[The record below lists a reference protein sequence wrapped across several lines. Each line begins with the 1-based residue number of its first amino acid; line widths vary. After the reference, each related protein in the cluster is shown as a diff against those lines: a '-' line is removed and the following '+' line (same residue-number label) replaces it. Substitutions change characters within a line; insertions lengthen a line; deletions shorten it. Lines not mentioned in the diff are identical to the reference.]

1 MGRAKKIGKVLK
13 KVKENMFPKE
23 GQGRLGDFPNQ
34 TADFSSMTPAQK
46 AKMKKKAKDAAIN
59 TMGATGAG
67 LTAYGAASSISDNK
81 KKKKYTPSNR
91 EAKKGFGIEK
101 K

>member
-1 MGRAKKIGKVLK
+1 MGKIKKVAEALK
-13 KVKENMFPKE
+13 KVKQNLFPKE

-46 AKMKKKAKDAAIN
+46 AKIKKAAGN
-59 TMGATGAG
+59 TFGATGAG

-91 EAKKGFGIEK
+91 QAKKGFGIEK

>member
-1 MGRAKKIGKVLK
+1 MGKIAKAADALK
-13 KVKENMFPKE
+13 KVKKNLFPKE
-23 GQGRLGDFPNQ
+23 GQGRLGDSPNQ

-67 LTAYGAASSISDNK
+67 LTAYGAGSSIKETLGGGRQARQDRQK
-81 KKKKYTPSNR
+81 
-91 EAKKGFGIEK
+91 
-101 K
+101 